1 MTQLF
6 YIIKSDM
13 RKKSFLFAGLFLWS
27 FLICGCVHHAVI
39 HSDVPAENI
48 IHAIPGIMNDHEIMS
63 AMVKIE
69 LVTSDG
75 YFPARV
81 ALIIKKPSYLRL
93 EVLSLVGPPM
103 FFLAASP
110 EKISVFL
117 PAKQEFYYGKPTAGN
132 LQKFLH
138 LRFEIED
145 IVNILAGT
153 FPPFKNKEI
162 AYQVF
167 QEQNAWRVE
176 MKADSGISQTLWVE
190 ENNRLL
196 KLTRRDENGE
206 ELYTVQYIYDAPQR
220 TVPVKIIINMA
231 DGLTSLVIKYSDI
244 HIERTED
251 VTAFEM
257 DIPSHVKAIALD

>member
-1 MTQLF
+1 
-6 YIIKSDM
+6 M
-13 RKKSFLFAGLFLWS
+13 RKNSFLFAGLFLWS
-27 FLICGCVHHAVI
+27 FLTCGCVHHAVI
-39 HSDVPAENI
+39 PSDVPAENI
-48 IHAIPGIMNDHEIMS
+48 VQSIPGIINDHEIMS
-63 AMVKIE
+63 AMAKIE

-75 YFPARV
+75 YFPARA
-81 ALIIKKPSYLRL
+81 ALILKKPSYIRL
-93 EVLSLVGPPM
+93 EVLSIVGPPM
-103 FFLAASP
+103 FVLAASP

-117 PAKQEFYYGKPTAGN
+117 PAKQAFYYGKPTADN
-132 LQKFLH
+132 LQKFLP

-145 IVNILAGT
+145 IVNIFTGNCPS
-153 FPPFKNKEI
+153 FQNREV

-167 QEQNAWRVE
+167 QEKDTWRVE

-206 ELYTVQYIYDAPQR
+206 ELYTVKYIYDAPQR

-231 DGLTSLVIKYSDI
+231 DGLTSLAIKYSDI
-244 HIERTED
+244 HIERTAN